1 MTDADALLAAILAH
15 PDEDTPRLAYA
26 DWLDETAGTVACRCK
41 GTGRYRVVGGGFLG
55 CPGCNGAGSI
65 PDGNA
70 ARAEFIRVQVELAAT
85 ADPPG
90 DRFWDGQL
98 GDGPK
103 WHRRRKALRRREQ
116 ELLRDIGHDIVNTP
130 RVWPVSMTL
139 GAAEPYPPGLG
150 IEGPPRL
157 VVRRGFVEQWRMTA
171 EDWLAHADQIL
182 AHHPLRHVTLT
193 TWPDYAFVGYK
204 TDDDPIS
211 PTVVELHFVVAGR
224 GVSIRPRG
232 SSVSPAPAGR
242 VFAARWPGVGFTLP
256 RPEPALRT
264 LGTPPITGR
273 A

>member
-1 MTDADALLAAILAH
+1 MKGDDC
-15 PDEDTPRLAYA
+15 P
-26 DWLDETAGTVACRCK
+26 AC
-41 GTGRYRVVGGGFLG
+41 
-55 CPGCNGAGSI
+55 GS
-65 PDGNA
+65 
-70 ARAEFIRVQVELAAT
+70 
-85 ADPPG
+85 PPG
-90 DRFWDGQL
+90 EF
-98 GDGPK
+98 
-103 WHRRRKALRRREQ
+103 HRVPCHYVALRRREE
-116 ELLRDIGHDIVNTP
+116 ELLRDIGYDIVNTP

-157 VVRRGFVEQWRMTA
+157 VVRRGFVEEWRMTA
-171 EDWLAHADQIL
+171 EDWLTHADQIL
-182 AHHPLRHVTLT
+182 AHHPLRRVTLT

>member
-1 MTDADALLAAILAH
+1 MTDADALLKAILTN

-26 DWLDETAGTVACRCK
+26 DEIQDAD
-41 GTGRYRVVGGGFLG
+41 
-55 CPGCNGAGSI
+55 P
-65 PDGNA
+65 
-70 ARAEFIRVQVELAAT
+70 ARAEFIRVQVARVRC
-85 ADPPG
+85 PNRG
-90 DRFWDGQL
+90 L
-98 GDGPK
+98 GLDECPECDA
-103 WHRRRKALRRREQ
+103 RQAREQ
-116 ELLRDIGHDIVNTP
+116 ELLRDIGYDIVNTP